1 MDIKLAKHDKRY
13 IESTDDVYSI
23 MQRVLL
29 RENKIDQEKEH
40 LWIIGMNQR
49 GYILYIELI
58 ALGSY
63 KAVNIEPMNV
73 FRVAVMKNASRVIL
87 VHNHP
92 SGSLTPSEDDKDTT
106 DRLIQVARIL
116 NIELTDHLIIT
127 PRSYISFR
135 TTRLMEELEQS
146 LKYVPPYQVVERIR
160 KEEKQI
166 AKEQLAV
173 EKGKTRA
180 EKEKREK
187 LMRATVTAL
196 LDKGVP
202 IEDIAKILEITPKA
216 MERLVNKTEWCNH
229 KWNNKAASWLAA
241 LLFII
246 VMDPFQDADVATKTV
261 VSTAPPHS
269 DFPARIYLDN
279 HLVYQANEKNYLQCF

>member
-92 SGSLTPSEDDKDTT
+92 SGSLIPSEEDKDIT

-173 EKGKTRA
+173 EKGKTKA
-180 EKEKREK
+180 EREKREK

-202 IEDIAKILEITPKA
+202 TEDIAKILEITPKA
-216 MERLVNKTEWCNH
+216 MERLVNKTE
-229 KWNNKAASWLAA
+229 
-241 LLFII
+241 
-246 VMDPFQDADVATKTV
+246 
-261 VSTAPPHS
+261 
-269 DFPARIYLDN
+269 
-279 HLVYQANEKNYLQCF
+279 

>member
-40 LWIIGMNQR
+40 FWIIGMNLR

-58 ALGSY
+58 ALGTY

-73 FRVAVMKNASRVIL
+73 FRVAVMKNASRVII

-92 SGSLTPSEDDKDTT
+92 SGSLTPSEEDKDTT

-146 LKYVPPYQVVERIR
+146 IKYVPPYQVVERIR
-160 KEEKQI
+160 KEEKKI

-173 EKGKTRA
+173 EKNKTKA
-180 EKEKREK
+180 EKEKRQK
-187 LMRATVTAL
+187 LAQATANAL
-196 LDKGVP
+196 LDKGVL

-216 MERLVNKTEWCNH
+216 VEK
-229 KWNNKAASWLAA
+229 
-241 LLFII
+241 II
-246 VMDPFQDADVATKTV
+246 NLK
-261 VSTAPPHS
+261 
-269 DFPARIYLDN
+269 
-279 HLVYQANEKNYLQCF
+279 

>member
-73 FRVAVMKNASRVIL
+73 FRVAVMKNASRVII

-92 SGSLTPSEDDKDTT
+92 SGSLTPSEEDKDIT

-173 EKGKTRA
+173 EKSKTKTA
-180 EKEKREK
+180 GQKAKEIKEKADSEK
-187 LMRATVTAL
+187 KAL
-196 LDKGVP
+196 INVLLEKGVS
-202 IEDIAKILEITPKA
+202 IEDIAKILGITPIA
-216 MERLVNKTEWCNH
+216 VERLINLK
-229 KWNNKAASWLAA
+229 
-241 LLFII
+241 
-246 VMDPFQDADVATKTV
+246 
-261 VSTAPPHS
+261 
-269 DFPARIYLDN
+269 
-279 HLVYQANEKNYLQCF
+279 

>member
-92 SGSLTPSEDDKDTT
+92 SGSLIPSEEDKDIT

-173 EKGKTRA
+173 EKSKTRA

-187 LMRATVTAL
+187 LIRATVTAL

-202 IEDIAKILEITPKA
+202 IEDITKILEITPKVV
-216 MERLVNKTEWCNH
+216 ER
-229 KWNNKAASWLAA
+229 
-241 LLFII
+241 II
-246 VMDPFQDADVATKTV
+246 NLK
-261 VSTAPPHS
+261 
-269 DFPARIYLDN
+269 
-279 HLVYQANEKNYLQCF
+279 